1 MYRLACNY
9 LQLPSSKLPPKLLKF
24 LVRLEPRLLRGM
36 RMLSFSALYRISLF
50 LLSLLATCPGRLYSQ
65 ASPTASKNTEYSVF
79 GTYSLAS
86 PDNRNAGKNSGFTFG
101 ADYTH
106 LFPRNFALSVEPRVK
121 IVPGEIVSEHT
132 YGAAIRFEYR
142 IHSFAPYVDC
152 NFSYGV
158 ITLTHPTD
166 HYRTDNSI
174 VTSPG
179 FGLDYRLTPQWS
191 ARFDYQFEHWNLA
204 DNTAFD
210 PRAASFGVVYRFPF
224 RPYKPR

>member
-1 MYRLACNY
+1 
-9 LQLPSSKLPPKLLKF
+9 
-24 LVRLEPRLLRGM
+24 M
-36 RMLSFSALYRISLF
+36 RMLSSSVLSRISLSF
-50 LLSLLATCPGRLYSQ
+50 FSLLAIYSGRLHSQ

-121 IVPGEIVSEHT
+121 IAPGETVTEST

-142 IHSFAPYVDC
+142 THNFAPYVDC

-158 ITLTHPTD
+158 ITFTHPTD
-166 HYRTDNSI
+166 PYKTDNSI

-179 FGLDYRLTPQWS
+179 FGLDYRLTPQW
-191 ARFDYQFEHWNLA
+191 AVRFDYQFEHWNLA
-204 DNTAFD
+204 VNDTFD
-210 PRAASFGVVYRFPF
+210 PRAASFGVVYRIPF
-224 RPYKPR
+224 RPYKPH